1 MRSSGL
7 TSCERR
13 TAPACLNVVRAA
25 GRRSD
30 CPWRCTHDL
39 AAWNEATLL
48 FLRKYSVLNIDVLEY
63 VCLTGRREENI
74 AMYTRISPF

>member
-13 TAPACLNVVRAA
+13 TAPACLNVARAA

-39 AAWNEATLL
+39 AAWNEAT
-48 FLRKYSVLNIDVLEY
+48 IDVLEY